1 MSNKRFD
8 GQIAIVTGA
17 AQGIGRATAI
27 RMAAEGAKVAL
38 VDRAIEHCNSVKQE
52 IESAGGTAITIGV
65 DLETH
70 AGAREMVE
78 TVLNQWGRI
87 DISVHN
93 VGGTIWAK
101 PFWEYAEDE
110 MVKEINRSLWPTLW
124 CCREVIPV
132 MKEQQ
137 AGSIVNVG
145 TVATRGI
152 YRVPYSAAKGGVHA
166 ATVSMAMELGET
178 GVRVNCVSPG
188 AIDNGQ
194 RAIPRNA
201 NPLSAQEQEWMQ
213 GIYTQSLRDTP
224 MNRLGQM
231 EEIAAAICF
240 FAAPEASYITG
251 QVLFVA
257 GGGIG

>member
-8 GQIAIVTGA
+8 GQIALSREPLRVLDVPRQSEWQQKARKWRWLTGRLS
-17 AQGIGRATAI
+17 IATALN
-27 RMAAEGAKVAL
+27 RKLKVPEGRPSRL
-38 VDRAIEHCNSVKQE
+38 VW
-52 IESAGGTAITIGV
+52 T
-65 DLETH
+65 
-70 AGAREMVE
+70 
-78 TVLNQWGRI
+78 W
-87 DISVHN
+87 
-93 VGGTIWAK
+93 K
-101 PFWEYAEDE
+101 P
-110 MVKEINRSLWPTLW
+110 MP
-124 CCREVIPV
+124 
-132 MKEQQ
+132 
-137 AGSIVNVG
+137 
-145 TVATRGI
+145 
-152 YRVPYSAAKGGVHA
+152 
-166 ATVSMAMELGET
+166 
-178 GVRVNCVSPG
+178 VRVNCVSPG

>member
-1 MSNKRFD
+1 
-8 GQIAIVTGA
+8 
-17 AQGIGRATAI
+17 
-27 RMAAEGAKVAL
+27 
-38 VDRAIEHCNSVKQE
+38 
-52 IESAGGTAITIGV
+52 
-65 DLETH
+65 
-70 AGAREMVE
+70 
-78 TVLNQWGRI
+78 
-87 DISVHN
+87 
-93 VGGTIWAK
+93 
-101 PFWEYAEDE
+101 